1 MSMTRVVPVLLL
13 IACTIFTAVHVVQS
27 DSEQVRGLPK
37 TLWLV
42 IVILVPLV
50 GMIAWWAFGRPVEG
64 HLPPPIAPD
73 DDPDFLRK
81 L

>member
-1 MSMTRVVPVLLL
+1 MTRVVPVLLL
-13 IACTIFTAVHVVQS
+13 IACTIYTAVHVVQS

-37 TLWLV
+37 SLWLV
-42 IVILVPLV
+42 IVILVPIV
-50 GMIAWWAFGRPVEG
+50 GMIAWWIFGRPVESYS
-64 HLPPPIAPD
+64 PPPVAPD

>member
-1 MSMTRVVPVLLL
+1 MVRAIPILIL
-13 IACTIFTAVHVVQS
+13 IACTIYTVVYVVQS

-37 TLWLV
+37 SLWLV
-42 IVILVPLV
+42 IVICLPVV
-50 GMIAWWAFGRPVEG
+50 GMIAWWIFGRPVDTYS
-64 HLPPPIAPD
+64 PPPMAPD

>member
-1 MSMTRVVPVLLL
+1 MTRVLPVLLL
-13 IACTIFTAVHVVQS
+13 IACTIYTAVHVVQS

-37 TLWLV
+37 SLWLV
-42 IVILVPLV
+42 IVILVPIV
-50 GMIAWWAFGRPVEG
+50 GMIAWWVFGRPVATQ
-64 HLPPPIAPD
+64 LPPPVAPD